1 MTAPRAAR
9 PESGMTLVEVMI
21 AIAFLATALLGLI
34 AMLSTGY
41 ASVVTGGGQSKA
53 TSYARQLME
62 RVRNQTVTPG
72 TNLTCPNT
80 PNPDFPETGI
90 TRTCAVTQVGAT
102 VSPNRLW
109 HVTVTVSV
117 HQMGPTQATPRIAL
131 ETMRAECP
139 AAPSPC

>member
-1 MTAPRAAR
+1 
-9 PESGMTLVEVMI
+9 
-21 AIAFLATALLGLI
+21 
-34 AMLSTGY
+34 MLSTGY
-41 ASVVTGGGQSKA
+41 VSVAAGGGQSKA
-53 TSYARQLME
+53 TSYGRQLME

-72 TNLTCPNT
+72 TGLTCPNT

-109 HVTVTVSV
+109 RVTVTVSV
-117 HQMGPTQATPRIAL
+117 RQMGPNQAAPWIAL